1 MMLVAICSL
10 KGSPGVTTFC
20 VALAVHWP
28 AQDRCLVLECDPSG
42 GDLAT
47 RFSLAS
53 SPGLVSLAAA
63 VRRGSEPDMLW
74 QHTQELP
81 GGLAVVAA
89 PPGADQALAAL
100 VALASQSSASVSAL
114 RMAAEATDIT
124 VIADCGRV
132 DPASAALPV
141 VQLADAVVLLT
152 RARADDLAH
161 VATRV
166 TAVSRWS
173 PRPAL
178 LLVGDGY
185 STAEVS
191 RELEVPIF
199 GRVPEDGPGAAVLR
213 GHRRSPSQGRLSRSP
228 LGRAAGNVAR
238 ALLANLAV
246 PPSPQ
251 HSSAP
256 ASRSALMACPEP
268 AGGHTEHVNG
278 VPVAAPMVRLP
289 TATTPNARS
298 QNGRA
303 S

>member
-1 MMLVAICSL
+1 MMLVAVCSL

-20 VALAVHWP
+20 VALAAHWP

-47 RFSLAS
+47 RFSLAP

-63 VRRGSEPDMLW
+63 ARHGSEPDMLW

-81 GGLAVVAA
+81 GGLPVVAA
-89 PPGADQALAAL
+89 PPGADHALAAL
-100 VALASQSSASVSAL
+100 VTLASKSSASVSAL
-114 RMAAEATDIT
+114 RMAAGATNMT

-132 DPASAALPV
+132 DPTSAALPV
-141 VQLADAVVLLT
+141 VQSADAMVLLT
-152 RARADDLAH
+152 RAHADDLAH

-213 GHRRSPSQGRLSRSP
+213 GHRRSQGRLSRSP
-228 LGRAAGNVAR
+228 LGRAASNVAR
-238 ALLANLAV
+238 ALLANLTA
-246 PPSPQ
+246 PSSPQ
-251 HSSAP
+251 HSGTP
-256 ASRSALMACPEP
+256 ASRPALVPCPEP
-268 AGGHTEHVNG
+268 AGGQTEPMNG

-289 TATTPNARS
+289 PATTPNARS

>member
-1 MMLVAICSL
+1 MMLVAVCSL

-20 VALAVHWP
+20 VALAAHWP
-28 AQDRCLVLECDPSG
+28 TQDRCLLLECDPSG

-47 RFSLAS
+47 RFSLVS

-63 VRRGSEPDMLW
+63 TRRGSEPDMLW
-74 QHTQELP
+74 LHTQELP
-81 GGLAVVAA
+81 GGLPVVAA
-89 PPGADQALAAL
+89 PPGADHALAAL
-100 VALASQSSASVSAL
+100 VALASKSSAGVSVL
-114 RMAAEATDIT
+114 RMAAGATDMT

-132 DPASAALPV
+132 DPTSAVLPI
-141 VQLADAVVLLT
+141 VQSANAMVLLT
-152 RARADDLAH
+152 RAHADDLAH
-161 VATRV
+161 VAARLTV
-166 TAVSRWS
+166 VSRWS

-178 LLVGDGY
+178 LLVGEGY

-191 RELEVPIF
+191 RELDVPIF
-199 GRVPEDGPGAAVLR
+199 GWVPEDGPGAAVLR
-213 GHRRSPSQGRLSRSP
+213 GHRRIQGRLSRSP

-238 ALLANLAV
+238 ALFANLTA

-251 HSSAP
+251 HSSTP
-256 ASRSALMACPEP
+256 ASRPALMPCPEP
-268 AGGHTEHVNG
+268 AGGHTEPVNG
-278 VPVAAPMVRLP
+278 MQAAAPMVRLP

>member
-1 MMLVAICSL
+1 MMLITVCSL

-20 VALAVHWP
+20 VALPAHWP
-28 AQDRCLVLECDPSG
+28 AQDRCLLLECDPSG

-63 VRRGSEPDMLW
+63 ARRGSEPEMFW

-81 GGLAVVAA
+81 GGLPVVAA
-89 PPGADQALAAL
+89 PPGADHALAAL
-100 VALASQSSASVSAL
+100 VALAPNSSASVSAL
-114 RMAAEATDIT
+114 RMAAGATDMT

-132 DPASAALPV
+132 DPTSAALPV
-141 VQLADAVVLLT
+141 VQSADAVMVLT
-152 RARADDLAH
+152 RAHADDLAH
-161 VATRV
+161 VATRL

-191 RELEVPIF
+191 RELDVPIF

-213 GHRRSPSQGRLSRSP
+213 GHRRSQGRLSRSP
-228 LGRAAGNVAR
+228 LGHAAGTVAR
-238 ALLANLAV
+238 ALLSNLTA

-251 HSSAP
+251 HSSTS
-256 ASRSALMACPEP
+256 ASRPAVVPCPEP
-268 AGGHTEHVNG
+268 AGGHTEPVNG
-278 VPVAAPMVRLP
+278 VPAAAPMVRLS
-289 TATTPNARS
+289 TAATPNARS
-298 QNGRA
+298 Q
-303 S
+303 SE